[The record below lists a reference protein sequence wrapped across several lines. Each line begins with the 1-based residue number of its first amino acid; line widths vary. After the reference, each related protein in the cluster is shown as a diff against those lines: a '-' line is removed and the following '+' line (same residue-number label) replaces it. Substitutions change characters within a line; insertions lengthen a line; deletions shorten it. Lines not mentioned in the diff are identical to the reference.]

1 MDCCVLD
8 VGASQ
13 SVVSDG
19 PNAELRMT
27 QATGS
32 ISPERGDLN
41 GPGRISCWEYFM
53 RVKHT
58 WLTLAMLV
66 LFSATTASAQ
76 TAGTA
81 RPDLGN
87 LLTPGMTVWITDS
100 SGQEQR
106 VRIVGVSGDAV
117 TTSADGVSR
126 RLTTN
131 DIRRVEV
138 RQSDSC

>member
-1 MDCCVLD
+1 
-8 VGASQ
+8 
-13 SVVSDG
+13 
-19 PNAELRMT
+19 
-27 QATGS
+27 
-32 ISPERGDLN
+32 
-41 GPGRISCWEYFM
+41 M

-58 WLTLAMLV
+58 SLTLAMIV

-76 TAGTA
+76 TAATA

-117 TTSADGVSR
+117 TTSADGVAR

-131 DIRRVEV
+131 DIRRVQV
-138 RQSDSC
+138 RESDSLLNGA